1 MLLLTED
8 RVKFAVPDGVVEK
21 CGTLRAARASA
32 GDHADQADQAEH
44 VVPVPNVFSK
54 NLARV
59 VQYYMRMADM
69 ERADASVDARLA
81 WKTGFFDSQSRM
93 DVYMLM
99 EAANYLDAAGLLDD
113 AAAYVA
119 TLIQGRTSEEIR
131 EIFVLPRDMTA
142 EEARAR
148 AAELAWAI
156 K

>member
-8 RVKFAVPDGVVEK
+8 KVKFAVPDCVVHK
-21 CGTLRAARASA
+21 CGTLRAAR
-32 GDHADQADQAEH
+32 DTDDADREA

-54 NLARV
+54 NLARL
-59 VQYYMRMADM
+59 VQYYVRMADM
-69 ERADASVDARLA
+69 ERSDASIDARVA
-81 WKTGFFDSQSRM
+81 WKTGFFESQARM

-99 EAANYLDAAGLLDD
+99 EAANYLDASALLDD

-142 EEARAR
+142 AEARAK

>member
-8 RVKFAVPDGVVEK
+8 KVKFAVPDGVVQK
-21 CGTLRAARASA
+21 CGTLRAACDVDEAA
-32 GDHADQADQAEH
+32 GATEL

-54 NLARV
+54 NLARL
-59 VQYYMRMADM
+59 VQYYVRMADM
-69 ERADASVDARLA
+69 ERADASVDARVA

-99 EAANYLDAAGLLDD
+99 EAANYLDASALLDD

-119 TLIQGRTSEEIR
+119 TLIKGRTPEEIR

-142 EEARAR
+142 EEARDR